1 MENLHGDSNKVCI
14 NAGISYSFQ
23 VSQNWNSRCSR
34 GMYGASSDTK
44 TSAKS
49 FAVFPQTLRGP
60 IKSDFF
66 EQNWK
71 YLSTPF
77 SSGAGL

>member
-1 MENLHGDSNKVCI
+1 
-14 NAGISYSFQ
+14 
-23 VSQNWNSRCSR
+23 
-34 GMYGASSDTK
+34 MYGAYSDTK

-49 FAVFPQTLRGP
+49 FTDFPNDSRGP

-66 EQNWK
+66 EQIWK
-71 YLSTPF
+71 YLSITF